1 MDYLLSRHFISLFLI
16 LLFAIRLSS
25 QKSTRDKELRYFWM
39 TVISCF
45 LLVVEDQLEMMASE
59 DPSLKFWRILL
70 SVAGYFLRSTAT
82 IGLLFAAVK
91 PTGVRKTLWWL
102 PAIINLLICCT
113 AFFSDIAFGYDA
125 DYNFYRG
132 PLGYVAFIVPIF
144 YLYVILFATF
154 RRYGKGGNWTE
165 SLILIICAVL

>member
-59 DPSLKFWRILL
+59 DP
-70 SVAGYFLRSTAT
+70 
-82 IGLLFAAVK
+82 
-91 PTGVRKTLWWL
+91 
-102 PAIINLLICCT
+102 
-113 AFFSDIAFGYDA
+113 
-125 DYNFYRG
+125 
-132 PLGYVAFIVPIF
+132 
-144 YLYVILFATF
+144 
-154 RRYGKGGNWTE
+154 
-165 SLILIICAVL
+165 